1 MNCDQHSTHDK
12 VAEFHHVFGVAIN
25 APWTDELIKLRL
37 DLLLEELC
45 ELEEALLARDRPHAA
60 QESADLEYV
69 LHGTTISLGIDLDRA
84 VAEVHRANLSKLDA
98 DGQPIYRS
106 DGKVLKGSNYRKPD
120 CSSAVL
126 RDASRHAD
134 AWLASPPESA
144 GRL

>member
-12 VAEFHHVFGVAIN
+12 VTEFHHVFGAAIN

-37 DLLLEELC
+37 DLLLDELC

-69 LHGTTISLGIDLDRA
+69 LHGTTISLGLDLDRA
-84 VAEVHRANLSKLDA
+84 VTEVHRANMRKLDA
-98 DGQPIYRS
+98 NGRPRYRS
-106 DGKVLKGSNYRKPD
+106 DGKVLKPAGWTPPD

-126 RDASRHAD
+126 DGA
-134 AWLASPPESA
+134 L
-144 GRL
+144 

>member
-12 VAEFHHVFGVAIN
+12 VTEFHRVFSHPIN

-69 LHGTTISLGIDLDRA
+69 LHGTTISLGIDLDTA
-84 VAEVHRANLSKLDA
+84 VAEVHRANLSKLDD
-98 DGQPIYRS
+98 DGQPIYRA
-106 DGKVLKGSNYRKPD
+106 DGKVLKSRNYRKPD

-126 RDASRHAD
+126 ASQ
-134 AWLASPPESA
+134 S
-144 GRL
+144 

>member
-69 LHGTTISLGIDLDRA
+69 LHGTTISLGINLDAA
-84 VAEVHRANLSKLDA
+84 VAEVHRANMRKLGA
-98 DGQPIYRS
+98 DGLPSYRT
-106 DGKVLKGSNYRKPD
+106 DGKVLKPAGWTPPD

-126 RDASRHAD
+126 DGA
-134 AWLASPPESA
+134 L
-144 GRL
+144 